1 MVRYSR
7 GRESGLKIR
16 TGWVRIPRALP
27 NEENIMI
34 CDYCKQDKPD
44 VQEVINPYYEDVCG
58 IVVINNLCDECYQT
72 CIDDI

>member
-27 NEENIMI
+27 LRRSTPMAEGGHSKCSMYWFESNVRHHFVE
-34 CDYCKQDKPD
+34 K
-44 VQEVINPYYEDVCG
+44 VIQFFQ
-58 IVVINNLCDECYQT
+58 QT
-72 CIDDI
+72 YAHLV